1 VCDHVLI
8 DVCTSE
14 LRRLQVPAT
23 DAGANPLDGLVAEL
37 QRRAHVLVD
46 STAEVLAYAKRL
58 LSSKRLLNFPTALDE
73 LRKIWTSMTLRNPT
87 LFVACDPALVE

>member
-1 VCDHVLI
+1 LLI
-8 DVCTSE
+8 DVRTSE

-23 DAGANPLDGLVAEL
+23 DDGANPLDGLVAEL
-37 QRRAHVLVD
+37 RQRAPVLAD

-58 LSSKRLLNFPTALDE
+58 LSSKSVLDFRAAVEALQ
-73 LRKIWTSMTLRNPT
+73 KIWTRMTHCNPT